1 MVATDLR
8 EKCLTARQT
17 RQPSHSSS
25 SPPAEGPEQGII
37 RIIGTFSKKI
47 VVNPSLTVNVS
58 VQK

>member
-17 RQPSHSSS
+17 RQPSHSS